1 MEVEVNSH
9 MSARGFLQTCLLVLL
24 HVWLSLPDARSRW
37 PNRQVAHS
45 RLSKILIRNQS
56 LFMGPSQGQRAMLG
70 GPRFGYLEILANGAV
85 QKWIK
90 IGIKLSNSWVFLKT
104 KRFCRLQE
112 CQSKLL
118 LWLETTVW
126 CWNLLEKQ
134 NWKVWKLFFKRWG
147 LPNF

>member
-45 RLSKILIRNQS
+45 RLSKILIRNKS

-70 GPRFGYLEILANGAV
+70 GLEFEFWEILANGAG
-85 QKWIK
+85 QKK
-90 IGIKLSNSWVFLKT
+90 
-104 KRFCRLQE
+104 
-112 CQSKLL
+112 
-118 LWLETTVW
+118 
-126 CWNLLEKQ
+126 
-134 NWKVWKLFFKRWG
+134 
-147 LPNF
+147 